1 MEQVIIVGIFL
12 ALAVG
17 YVIRTF
23 VNKYKTGKTGASNC
37 GCAGCGENSQCP
49 EIKK

>member
-1 MEQVIIVGIFL
+1 MEQFIIVSIIL

-23 VNKYKTGKTGASNC
+23 VNKYKAGKTVASSC
-37 GCAGCGENSQCP
+37 GCAGCGENSQCS
-49 EIKK
+49 ETKK